1 MCDEHYKPLV
11 GRRLICTEMNVFNP
25 TRTACF
31 QKPSLRQWERMDDIV
46 HWTVMPRRLRRSPIP
61 HSDAKGANML
71 DAEYRSW
78 RILLL
83 CTIRQF
89 RGAQRNIDYE
99 EVLTADDNA
108 RIFRQSP

>member
-1 MCDEHYKPLV
+1 
-11 GRRLICTEMNVFNP
+11 
-25 TRTACF
+25 
-31 QKPSLRQWERMDDIV
+31 
-46 HWTVMPRRLRRSPIP
+46 
-61 HSDAKGANML
+61 ML